1 MGRRRRP
8 LRHPP
13 TFMGRA
19 LILVVDPGDTTGVAV
34 FNLDGELVNKFQ
46 VDFFGLALLLPEYPI
61 TRIVVED
68 YRLRAG
74 KQAQQTGSRFQA
86 VQVIGA
92 LKYHAYLHNIGFE
105 LATIQAKTLG
115 SMYSG
120 VKPPSDHK
128 KSHEIDAYN
137 IGIYWLV
144 THDII
149 DAPALKDL

>member
-1 MGRRRRP
+1 M
-8 LRHPP
+8 
-13 TFMGRA
+13 
-19 LILVVDPGDTTGVAV
+19 ILVVDPGDTTGYAL
-34 FNLDGELVNKFQ
+34 FYDDGELHKKGQADFDKFLD
-46 VDFFGLALLLPEYPI
+46 VIALDQYD
-61 TRIVVED
+61 RIVVED

-92 LKYHAYLHNIGFE
+92 LKFAAKLREIPFE
-105 LATIQAKTLG
+105 LENVQAKTLG

-144 THDII
+144 THDVI

>member
-1 MGRRRRP
+1 M
-8 LRHPP
+8 
-13 TFMGRA
+13 
-19 LILVVDPGDTTGVAV
+19 ILVVDPGDTSGWAL
-34 FNLDGELVNKFQ
+34 FYDDGELYVKNQ
-46 VDFFGLALLLPEYPI
+46 GDFIHVMEMLQNTIHIE
-61 TRIVVED
+61 RIVVED

-92 LKYHAYLHNIGFE
+92 LKYHAFLHDIPFE
-105 LATIQAKTLG
+105 LASVQAKTLG

-144 THDII
+144 DNKII
-149 DAPALKDL
+149 EPPALKDI

>member
-1 MGRRRRP
+1 M
-8 LRHPP
+8 
-13 TFMGRA
+13 
-19 LILVVDPGDTTGVAV
+19 ILVVDPGDTTGYAL
-34 FNLDGELVNKFQ
+34 FYDDGELYVKNQ
-46 VDFFGLALLLPEYPI
+46 GDFIHVMEMLQNTIHIEH
-61 TRIVVED
+61 IVVED

-105 LATIQAKTLG
+105 LATVQAKTLG

-128 KSHEIDAYN
+128 KSHEVDAYN

-144 THDII
+144 TNNVI

>member
-1 MGRRRRP
+1 M
-8 LRHPP
+8 
-13 TFMGRA
+13 
-19 LILVVDPGDTTGVAV
+19 ILVVDPGDTSGLAV
-34 FNLDGELVNKFQ
+34 FTTTGTLVDRWQGSFEKVLEF
-46 VDFFGLALLLPEYPI
+46 LATSNAI
-61 TRIVVED
+61 KTIIVED
-68 YRLRAG
+68 YRLRKG

-92 LKYHAYLHNIGFE
+92 LKFYAYLHEAAFE
-105 LATIQAKTLG
+105 LETVQAKVLG

-144 THDII
+144 DNKII
-149 DAPALKDL
+149 EPPALKEI

>member
-1 MGRRRRP
+1 M
-8 LRHPP
+8 
-13 TFMGRA
+13 
-19 LILVVDPGDTTGVAV
+19 ILVVDPGDTTGYAL
-34 FNLDGELVNKFQ
+34 FLENGELFRKGQ
-46 VDFFGLALLLPEYPI
+46 ADFDGFLDVILKYQFD
-61 TRIVVED
+61 RIVVED
-68 YRLRAG
+68 YRLRSG

-92 LKYHAYLHNIGFE
+92 LKFAAKLRATPFE
-105 LATIQAKTLG
+105 LANVQAKTLG

-144 THDII
+144 YNKVIE
-149 DAPALKDL
+149 PPSLKDL

>member
-1 MGRRRRP
+1 M
-8 LRHPP
+8 
-13 TFMGRA
+13 
-19 LILVVDPGDTTGVAV
+19 ILVVDPGDTTGYAL
-34 FNLDGELVNKFQ
+34 FYDDGELYEKGQADFNKMLEMLSN
-46 VDFFGLALLLPEYPI
+46 VIHIE
-61 TRIVVED
+61 RIVVED

-92 LKYHAYLHNIGFE
+92 LKYHAYLHNIKFE
-105 LATIQAKTLG
+105 LATVQAKTLG

-128 KSHEIDAYN
+128 KSHEVDAYN

-144 THDII
+144 SNGVV

>member
-1 MGRRRRP
+1 M
-8 LRHPP
+8 
-13 TFMGRA
+13 
-19 LILVVDPGDTTGVAV
+19 ILVVDPGDTTGFA
-34 FNLDGELVNKFQ
+34 LFQ
-46 VDFFGLALLLPEYPI
+46 DNGIFIAKDQANFEDMLQILHDTRHIE
-61 TRIVVED
+61 RIVVED

-92 LKYHAYLHNIGFE
+92 LKYHAFLHDIPFE
-105 LATIQAKTLG
+105 LATVQAKTLG

-137 IGIYWLV
+137 IGIHWLV
-144 THDII
+144 DNKVIEP
-149 DAPALKDL
+149 PALKDI

>member
-1 MGRRRRP
+1 M
-8 LRHPP
+8 
-13 TFMGRA
+13 
-19 LILVVDPGDTTGVAV
+19 ILVVDPGDTTGFA
-34 FNLDGELVNKFQ
+34 LFQ
-46 VDFFGLALLLPEYPI
+46 DNGIFIAKDQANFEDMLQILHDTRHIE
-61 TRIVVED
+61 RIVVED

-92 LKYHAYLHNIGFE
+92 LKYHAFLHDIPFE
-105 LATIQAKTLG
+105 LATVQAKTLG

-144 THDII
+144 DNKVIEP
-149 DAPALKDL
+149 PALKDI

>member
-1 MGRRRRP
+1 M
-8 LRHPP
+8 
-13 TFMGRA
+13 
-19 LILVVDPGDTTGVAV
+19 ILVVDPGDTTGLAL
-34 FNLDGELVNKFQ
+34 FRDDGELLEKGQ
-46 VDFFGLALLLPEYPI
+46 CDFEGVLNYLKGVFVK
-61 TRIVVED
+61 RIVVED
-68 YRLRAG
+68 YRLRKG

-92 LKYHAYLHNIGFE
+92 LKYHAFLHDVQFE
-105 LATIQAKTLG
+105 LASVQAKTMG
-115 SMYSG
+115 AMYSG

-144 THDII
+144 SNRII

>member
-1 MGRRRRP
+1 M
-8 LRHPP
+8 
-13 TFMGRA
+13 
-19 LILVVDPGDTTGVAV
+19 ILVVDPGDTTGVAV
-34 FNLDGELVNKFQ
+34 FNPDGELVNKLQ

-92 LKYHAYLHNIGFE
+92 LKYHAFLHDIPFE
-105 LATIQAKTLG
+105 LATVQAKTLG

-128 KSHEIDAYN
+128 KSHEVDAYN

-144 THDII
+144 DNKVIEP
-149 DAPALKDL
+149 PALKDI

>member
-1 MGRRRRP
+1 M
-8 LRHPP
+8 
-13 TFMGRA
+13 
-19 LILVVDPGDTTGVAV
+19 ILVVDPGDTTGYAL
-34 FNLDGELVNKFQ
+34 FYDDGELYVKNQ
-46 VDFFGLALLLPEYPI
+46 GDFLHVMEMLQNTLHIE
-61 TRIVVED
+61 RIVVED

-92 LKYHAYLHNIGFE
+92 LKYHAFLHDIPFE
-105 LATIQAKTLG
+105 LATVQAKTLG

-144 THDII
+144 DNKVIEP
-149 DAPALKDL
+149 PALKDI

>member
-1 MGRRRRP
+1 M
-8 LRHPP
+8 
-13 TFMGRA
+13 
-19 LILVVDPGDTTGVAV
+19 ILVVDPGDTTGYAV
-34 FNLDGELVNKFQ
+34 FEEDGEFVDKGQADFDKFL
-46 VDFFGLALLLPEYPI
+46 DFLMASTF

-68 YRLRAG
+68 YRLRKG

-92 LKYHAYLHNIGFE
+92 LKYLARQEHIGIE
-105 LATIQAKTLG
+105 LVNVQAKTLG

-128 KSHEIDAYN
+128 KSHEVDAYN

-144 THDII
+144 ANDII
-149 DAPALKDL
+149 YPPTLKDI

>member
-1 MGRRRRP
+1 M
-8 LRHPP
+8 
-13 TFMGRA
+13 
-19 LILVVDPGDTTGVAV
+19 ILVVDPGDTTGFA
-34 FNLDGELVNKFQ
+34 LFQ
-46 VDFFGLALLLPEYPI
+46 DNGIFIAKDQANFEDMLQILHDTRHIE
-61 TRIVVED
+61 RIVVED

-92 LKYHAYLHNIGFE
+92 LKYHAFLHDIPFE
-105 LATIQAKTLG
+105 LATVQAKALG

-144 THDII
+144 DNKII
-149 DAPALKDL
+149 EPPALKDI

>member
-1 MGRRRRP
+1 M
-8 LRHPP
+8 
-13 TFMGRA
+13 
-19 LILVVDPGDTTGVAV
+19 ILVVDPGDTTGYAV
-34 FNLDGELVNKFQ
+34 FTDEGELSVKMQGEFLHIMEMLQNYSF
-46 VDFFGLALLLPEYPI
+46 D
-61 TRIVVED
+61 RIIVED
-68 YRLRAG
+68 YRLRGG

-92 LKYHAYLHNIGFE
+92 LKYYAFLHNAQFE
-105 LATIQAKTLG
+105 LATVQAKTLG

-144 THDII
+144 SNGII

>member
-1 MGRRRRP
+1 M
-8 LRHPP
+8 
-13 TFMGRA
+13 
-19 LILVVDPGDTTGVAV
+19 ILVVDPGDTTGYAL
-34 FNLDGELVNKFQ
+34 FYEDGELESKGQADFDKFLY
-46 VDFFGLALLLPEYPI
+46 FLLKNSFDH
-61 TRIVVED
+61 IVVED

-92 LKYHAYLHNIGFE
+92 LKYIALQENIPFE
-105 LATIQAKTLG
+105 LVTVQAKTLG

-144 THDII
+144 DNNII
-149 DAPALKDL
+149 EPPSLKQL